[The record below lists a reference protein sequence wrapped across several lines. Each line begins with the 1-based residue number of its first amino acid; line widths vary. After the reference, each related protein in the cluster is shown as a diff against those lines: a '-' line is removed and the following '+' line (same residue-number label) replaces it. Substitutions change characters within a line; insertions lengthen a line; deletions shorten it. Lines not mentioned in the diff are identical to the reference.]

1 MRAAVAAAAAP
12 SICPAQQGT
21 GADDAAGSTVE
32 EGGGGLSRTA
42 RAGRRSYERDLKQA
56 LQESIAASP
65 KSPSPP
71 QCTESLP
78 VCVPPHQPSH
88 PPHPPAPTPHP
99 PPPSPRPLAPG
110 PWPLAEFS
118 TGAGAG
124 AVGVLP
130 RAGPQPLQLPRVGAG
145 RNTRSGAGVGGA
157 PFSPSPS
164 VCLPAQHVLTH
175 GHLPITS
182 TTGLAR
188 LELRLP
194 SREGLEDAS
203 LLLGGTAE
211 AISHAREV
219 GASAVFCAEPA
230 WPLPDPPVWCCCWL
244 FLGRDVPM

>member
-110 PWPLAEFS
+110 PWPNSQRALAQVPSEFFR
-118 TGAGAG
+118 
-124 AVGVLP
+124 VL
-130 RAGPQPLQLPRVGAG
+130 V
-145 RNTRSGAGVGGA
+145 
-157 PFSPSPS
+157 PSPS
-164 VCLPAQHVLTH
+164 SFLESVQVATPGQERVSVARHSRHLRASVCQ
-175 GHLPITS
+175 
-182 TTGLAR
+182 R
-188 LELRLP
+188 NM
-194 SREGLEDAS
+194 
-203 LLLGGTAE
+203 
-211 AISHAREV
+211 
-219 GASAVFCAEPA
+219 F
-230 WPLPDPPVWCCCWL
+230 
-244 FLGRDVPM
+244 